1 MLHKYG
7 WDFSQPQIINTKSD
21 LRRKIFFLLLC
32 VDPKT
37 KDEYVNVDVKTA
49 FDSLLRNLGGFNEL
63 FRCPVE
69 VVKIMS
75 LLEAALKEYM
85 NPDFQFSVYR
95 KLVLDAGSE
104 VLKIKEVD

>member
-7 WDFSQPQIINTKSD
+7 WDFSQPQIISTKSD

-37 KDEYVNVDVKTA
+37 KDEYVNVNVETA
-49 FDSLLRNLGGFNEL
+49 FDSLLRSLGGFNEL
-63 FRCPVE
+63 FRYPVE
-69 VVKIMS
+69 VVRIMS